1 MRLRSV
7 PLLLLFLLVALT
19 QTAATQTQ
27 SPTHKERQAATVERI
42 EAYLRYLFALGPEA
56 EVEVA
61 TPLPSVI
68 PGLLTTQV
76 RLRRWDATLTEALLV
91 SADGR
96 YVIRSRILDTSQD
109 PFAATRGAITT
120 SGHPSKGPADAPV
133 TIVEYGDFQCPTCAR
148 MHRVLQQVL
157 ADRNDVRLVFK
168 DLPLTQ
174 VHDWAMAAAIAG
186 QCALQ
191 ESDAAF
197 WTLHDY
203 LFENQDQLTAQ
214 NLQSRLD
221 DFASNAG
228 MRVDPFRACRQQE
241 STRARV
247 QASLREAAQL
257 QATGTPTFFING
269 RRLTGDQNRETLERI
284 ISFELRFSQQG
295 SSPP

>member
-1 MRLRSV
+1 MRLKPV
-7 PLLLLFLLVALT
+7 PVLLLLLLVALA

-27 SPTHKERQAATVERI
+27 SPTQKERQAATVERI

-56 EVEVA
+56 GVEVA

-76 RLRRWDATLTEALLV
+76 RVRRWDATLTEALLV

-148 MHRVLQQVL
+148 MHPVLQQVL
-157 ADRNDVRLVFK
+157 ADHNDVRLVFK

-197 WTLHDY
+197 WSLHDY
-203 LFENQDQLTAQ
+203 FFQNQSQLTAQ

-221 DFASNAG
+221 QFASNAG
-228 MRVDPFRACRQQE
+228 MSVDPFRACRQQE

-269 RRLTGDQNRETLERI
+269 RRLTGDQTRETLERI
-284 ISFELRFSQQG
+284 ISFELRFGQQG